1 MAYRFLVVDD
11 TNFMRKM
18 ASDCLRQFGYEV
30 AGEATD
36 GKEAIRLYEELMPDV
51 VMMDLTMPEMNGTEA
66 IKAILG
72 INPKAVILVCTASNE
87 KELVLE
93 AMDAGAKGY
102 LMKPFNPTRL
112 HEVIRKYAEPYLIAQ
127 PVTETEEPVSET
139 EEPVSET
146 EEPVSETE
154 EPVTKTEELVSVTA
168 EHALGTM
175 ESVSEESLESPGEEP
190 ASQVEAPIASYTVAA
205 SNRARKEV
213 HNRGN
218 TRLKSFV
225 SSFMC
230 KWQENK
236 NGETVEYSVVCT
248 ESEDRLVIERTDD
261 KAEKQVIPFT
271 IQGFRELADW
281 LDNHLGAQEAK

>member
-30 AGEATD
+30 AGEAMD

-139 EEPVSET
+139 EE
-146 EEPVSETE
+146 
-154 EPVTKTEELVSVTA
+154 LVSVTA
-168 EHALGTM
+168 EPLSETEEHALGTM

-190 ASQVEAPIASYTVAA
+190 ASQVEAPIASYKVAA
-205 SNRARKEV
+205 SNRASKEV
-213 HNRGN
+213 HIDMNRGN

-230 KWQENK
+230 HWQEDK

-248 ESEDRLVIERTDD
+248 ESEDRLVIERTDNN
-261 KAEKQVIPFT
+261 AEKQVIPFT
-271 IQGFRELADW
+271 LQGFRDLADW
-281 LDNHLGAQEAK
+281 LDNHLGARQEAK

>member
-30 AGEATD
+30 AGEAMD

-127 PVTETEEPVSET
+127 PVTETEEPVTET
-139 EEPVSET
+139 EK
-146 EEPVSETE
+146 
-154 EPVTKTEELVSVTA
+154 PVTETEELVSVTE

-281 LDNHLGAQEAK
+281 LDNHLGARQEAK

>member
-30 AGEATD
+30 AGEAMD

-139 EEPVSET
+139 EEPVT
-146 EEPVSETE
+146 E
-154 EPVTKTEELVSVTA
+154 TEELVSVTA
-168 EHALGTM
+168 EPLSETEEHALGTM

-205 SNRARKEV
+205 SNRASKEV
-213 HNRGN
+213 HIDMNRGN

-230 KWQENK
+230 HWQEDK

>member
-30 AGEATD
+30 AGEAMD

-102 LMKPFNPTRL
+102 LMKPFNSTRL

-139 EEPVSET
+139 EE
-146 EEPVSETE
+146 
-154 EPVTKTEELVSVTA
+154 LVSVTA
-168 EHALGTM
+168 EPLSETEEHALGTM